1 MATSLPQFLRSGKRL
16 SFLPAKIKDYGKL
29 LKIPNSSFH
38 SSIPR
43 IPLALPWHHKDIDDE
58 TAHESEGGE
67 VEWGNIETFGG
78 ADLHSL
84 GEYMLPKHLDS
95 LDKVEKVSQL
105 RFHHFEEV
113 RRSLFLLSKSLV
125 VFR

>member
-16 SFLPAKIKDYGKL
+16 SLLPAKIKDFSKL
-29 LKIPNSSFH
+29 FKIPNSSFH

-43 IPLALPWHHKDIDDE
+43 NPLALPWHCKDTDNE
-58 TAHESEGGE
+58 NAHESEGDE
-67 VEWGNIETFGG
+67 VEWGNMETFGG

-84 GEYMLPKHLDS
+84 GEYMLPKHLEG

-113 RRSLFLLSKSLV
+113 RRSLF
-125 VFR
+125 F